1 VIPILNDKLQNLGD
15 KLNKEQLIT
24 FSFLKAYSYF
34 GVGEFKQ
41 ALHAL
46 NEVLNDNE
54 QLLRQDLYAFARLLN
69 LMIHFELEN
78 YEFLNYIIKSTN
90 RYINKTER
98 DYNIENYLIKQLKR
112 LAKAVSLAEKNDV
125 FNEMKSDIEVMFKT
139 PQERVV
145 LEYFDLPAWV
155 DSHVLKTTMAEAI
168 KRR

>member
-1 VIPILNDKLQNLGD
+1 
-15 KLNKEQLIT
+15 
-24 FSFLKAYSYF
+24 
-34 GVGEFKQ
+34 
-41 ALHAL
+41 
-46 NEVLNDNE
+46 
-54 QLLRQDLYAFARLLN
+54 
-69 LMIHFELEN
+69 MIHFELEN

-90 RYINKTER
+90 RFINKTER